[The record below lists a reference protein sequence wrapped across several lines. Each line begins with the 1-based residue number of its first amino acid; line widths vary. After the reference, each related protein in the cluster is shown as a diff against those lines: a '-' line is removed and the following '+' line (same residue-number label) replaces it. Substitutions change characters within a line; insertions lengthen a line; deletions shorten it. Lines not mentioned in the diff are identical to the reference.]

1 MHGDEIGGG
10 FCWFYFERDTFF
22 LRMWEGKL
30 AFGLNIFYFSIFICG
45 YERLE
50 IGLVVFDGNFQGIR
64 VDVINSS
71 FRDFIQGNFQAV
83 GMES

>member
-1 MHGDEIGGG
+1 
-10 FCWFYFERDTFF
+10 
-22 LRMWEGKL
+22 MWEGKL

-50 IGLVVFDGNFQGIR
+50 IGLVVFDGNFQRIR
-64 VDVINSS
+64 VDVNNSS